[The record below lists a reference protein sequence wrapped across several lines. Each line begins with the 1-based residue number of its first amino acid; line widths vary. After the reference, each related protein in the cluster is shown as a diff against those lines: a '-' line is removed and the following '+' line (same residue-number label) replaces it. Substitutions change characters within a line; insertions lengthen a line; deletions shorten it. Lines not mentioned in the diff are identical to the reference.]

1 MDNIVYIINIE
12 TDKKPG
18 RTAPYKYGVESW
30 RKWCHKNNAKLVV
43 LDQAILPYEDL
54 RPNWHKV
61 FIFDLLEQSN
71 IEVNKIIIVDADTIV
86 HPDAPNFFEMDDGKF
101 CVVPN
106 IGSYDW
112 IFRSVENYKKHIF
125 NNYDFDVTKYFNSCF
140 MILNKNHRYFLE
152 KVKQFYFSN
161 KDNLIKMQETFFT
174 GTDQPVLNFMCQIEN
189 IDMKFLPYEFN
200 MQDLHRREGLTPD
213 MPYINLGYIYHF
225 NAIPNNKDNV
235 QTIYWMEKTYKS
247 LYESR

>member
-1 MDNIVYIINIE
+1 MDNVVYIINIE

-18 RTAPYKYGVESW
+18 RTTPYKYGIESW
-30 RKWCHKNNAKLVV
+30 RFWCKKNNAKLVV
-43 LDQAILPYEDL
+43 LDQAILPYDHL

-71 IEVNKIIIVDADTIV
+71 INVNKIIIVDADTIV
-86 HPDAPNFFEMDDGKF
+86 HPDAPNFFEIDDGKF

-112 IFRSVENYKKHIF
+112 IFRSAENYKKHIF
-125 NNYDFDVTKYFNSCF
+125 NNYDFDVTKYFNSGF
-140 MILNKNHRYFLE
+140 MILNKNHRKFLE
-152 KVKQFYFSN
+152 KVKEFYFAN
-161 KDNLIKMQETFFT
+161 KDSLVKMQETFFT

-225 NAIPNNKDNV
+225 NAIPNNKDNN
-235 QTIYWMEKTYKS
+235 QTIYWMEKTYKA
-247 LYESR
+247 LYES

>member
-1 MDNIVYIINIE
+1 MNNVVYIINIE

-18 RTAPYKYGVESW
+18 RTTPYKYGIESW
-30 RKWCHKNNAKLVV
+30 RKWCYKNNAKLVV
-43 LDQAILPYEDL
+43 LDQSILPYENL

-71 IEVNKIIIVDADTIV
+71 INVNKIIIVDADTIV
-86 HPDAPNFFEMDDGKF
+86 HPDAPNFFEIDDGKF

-112 IFRSVENYKKHIF
+112 MFRSIENYKKHVF
-125 NNYDFDVTKYFNSCF
+125 NNYNFDVIKYFNSGF
-140 MILNKNHRYFLE
+140 MILNKNHRQFLE
-152 KVKQFYFSN
+152 NVKQFYFSN
-161 KDNLIKMQETFFT
+161 KDSLVQMQETFFT

-213 MPYINLGYIYHF
+213 MPYIDLGYVYHF
-225 NAIPNNKDNV
+225 NAIPNNKDNN
-235 QTIYWMEKTYKS
+235 QTIYWMEKTFNK
-247 LYESR
+247 LYM